1 MAQKGNETMATKKIA
16 ATKKANAS
24 AKKEN
29 NAAMEKKIDR
39 LTSEIVAQILANVD
53 LDAIVKKVVAE
64 NPAPAKAGRA
74 ELLKEFKTANK
85 GWYDLIKGDKDRLQE
100 FNAAAELWAKA
111 KLDEAPAKEAKVEK
125 KPRFTEKQ
133 LAAQKAWGERQ
144 KAKASTFSTINSPE
158 YQELWARWKEKHAG
172 EYSEATKRADKQVL
186 NKAGHKWVME
196 QLEKKSAAPAKKAT
210 AKKTTKK

>member
-1 MAQKGNETMATKKIA
+1 MATKKIA
-16 ATKKANAS
+16 ATKNNNAS

-53 LDAIVKKVVAE
+53 LNAIVKKVVAE
-64 NPAPAKAGRA
+64 NPAPV
-74 ELLKEFKTANK
+74 
-85 GWYDLIKGDKDRLQE
+85 
-100 FNAAAELWAKA
+100 
-111 KLDEAPAKEAKVEK
+111 KEAKVEE

-144 KAKASTFSTINSPE
+144 KERAATFNTLKSPE
-158 YQELWARWKEKHAG
+158 YQELWATWKANHAD
-172 EYSEATKRADKQVL
+172 EYGEATKRADKQAL

-196 QLEKKSAAPAKKAT
+196 QLAKESKKSAAPAKKAPAVKMAA
-210 AKKTTKK
+210 AKKVAKK

>member
-64 NPAPAKAGRA
+64 NPAPAKATKA
-74 ELLKEFKTANK
+74 EPKKET
-85 GWYDLIKGDKDRLQE
+85 E
-100 FNAAAELWAKA
+100 
-111 KLDEAPAKEAKVEK
+111 

-172 EYSEATKRADKQVL
+172 EYSEATKRADKQAL

-196 QLEKKSAAPAKKAT
+196 QLEKKSAAPAKKAP
-210 AKKTTKK
+210 AKKAKK